1 MKRAVLV
8 EYDQAS
14 PTVQAI
20 YDEIMQVTGKPD
32 VPNIMKALGNNEN
45 TLRAVW
51 TMFRKT
57 VIEGELPN
65 LLKELILFRISIH
78 AGNEYC
84 RSLHAHAACTLDP
97 TLSYRDLRA
106 MAEGES
112 LKGLPASFQAAIEL
126 VSRMALEPQSVAD
139 KQFAYEE
146 ELRDEG
152 FSEAEI
158 DELVAQAYFGVMMNT
173 LTAAYD
179 IPWEGPPMT
188 EDD

>member
-8 EYDQAS
+8 QYDAAS
-14 PTVQAI
+14 PEVRVI
-20 YDEIMQVTGKPD
+20 YDEIMEVTGKPD
-32 VPNIMKALGNNEN
+32 VPNIMKALGNNPR
-45 TLRAVW
+45 TLRSVW
-51 TMFRKT
+51 TMFHNT
-57 VIEGELPN
+57 VMTGEIPS

-78 AGNEYC
+78 QGNEYC

-106 MAEGES
+106 MSEGKS
-112 LKGLPASFQAAIEL
+112 LETLPASYQAAIDI
-126 VSRMALEPQSVAD
+126 VSRMALDPHSVGDA
-139 KQFAYEE
+139 KFEYEE
-146 ELRDEG
+146 ALRDEG

-179 IPWEGPPMT
+179 VPWEGPPMT
-188 EDD
+188 EDA

>member
-14 PTVQAI
+14 PSIRAI
-20 YDEIMQVTGKPD
+20 YDEIMEATGKPD

-45 TLRAVW
+45 ALRAVW
-51 TMFRKT
+51 TMFRNT
-57 VIEGELPN
+57 VIEGEIPN

-97 TLSYRDLRA
+97 TLTYRDLRA

-112 LKGLPASFQAAIEL
+112 LKGLPASFQAAIDL
-126 VSRMALEPQSVAD
+126 VSRMALDPHSVED

-146 ELRDEG
+146 QLRDEG

-179 IPWEGPPMT
+179 VPWEGPPMG
-188 EDD
+188 DDT